1 MRQTIANSKRQT
13 MGTWVVRIDVVGDRL
28 HVSAPRGV
36 VSEQTRDALRAH
48 KAELLT
54 RLRLEARTLDL
65 SLDDFAEQDHSIEL
79 AVPWLEE
86 TIWFVP
92 RVEHIEDLVKGGVHR
107 GRIWTARELK
117 DLSSI
122 PRLTE
127 QDLVA
132 LSRLKLSFE
141 GEVLSVAAC
150 EPSS

>member
-1 MRQTIANSKRQT
+1 MSRNSAVALLRDLRLHD
-13 MGTWVVRIDVVGDRL
+13 VRIHVRDDRLRIRAPRDVVSDRDRETL
-28 HVSAPRGV
+28 
-36 VSEQTRDALRAH
+36 RDL
-48 KAELLT
+48 KPDILK
-54 RLRLEARTLDL
+54 RLRREQHLLEL
-65 SLDDFAEQDHSIEL
+65 SLDEFAQQDYPIEL

-92 RVEHIEDLVKGGVHR
+92 SVEHIEDLVNDGVHR

-117 DLSSI
+117 DLSSV

-132 LSRLKLSFE
+132 LSRLKLAF
-141 GEVLSVAAC
+141 GGKILSVSPD